1 MADSNHIQ
9 NVVERLVAEAINQQ
23 LPAIRSQIVSHVG
36 QQIEPVLGQAQAT
49 SLTELLN
56 AALAAIQ
63 AGTSQVEILDAM
75 VNAAV
80 GFCSRAAV
88 FVLRGQQA
96 HGWRAQGFADNDGIR
111 ETALVLSSPLLSSV
125 ISDRRSA
132 VGPAGN
138 FDADFIT
145 RFAAPAN
152 QQVVLFPLV
161 VREKVAGILYADAG
175 VNGQPKLDRAGLEAI
190 VRATGMWL
198 EVLTA
203 RRASPGIATSSVQEA
218 MPAEAFMTAV
228 ASAASPAAFGQAATA
243 PAASFSPEEQEVHKK
258 AQRFAKLL
266 VDEIKL
272 YNQAKVNEGRQ
283 HRDLYDRLKEPIEK
297 SRESYQKRFGGT
309 PAASVDYFSQE
320 LIRILANNDPSL
332 LGSGFS
338 R

>member
-1 MADSNHIQ
+1 MADNSHIQ
-9 NVVERLVAEAINQQ
+9 NVVERLVAEAISQQ

-36 QQIEPVLGQAQAT
+36 QQIEPVLGQAQTT
-49 SLTELLN
+49 SSTGLLN

-75 VNAAV
+75 VNAAT
-80 GFCSRAAV
+80 GFCSRAAL

-96 HGWRAQGFADNDGIR
+96 HGWRAKGFADNDGIR
-111 ETALVLSSPLLSSV
+111 ATALVLSSPLLSSAV
-125 ISDRRSA
+125 RDRRSVA
-132 VGPAGN
+132 GPAGS
-138 FDADFIT
+138 FDPDFIT
-145 RFAAPAN
+145 RFAPPAN
-152 QQVVLFPLV
+152 QQVVVFPLI
-161 VREKVAGILYADAG
+161 VRDKVAGLLYADAG
-175 VNGQPKLDRAGLEAI
+175 VNGQPRLDRAALEAI

-203 RRASPGIATSSVQEA
+203 RRASPAIAASSVQEA
-218 MPAEAFMTAV
+218 TPAEAFMAA
-228 ASAASPAAFGQAATA
+228 ASAAPAAFEHAA
-243 PAASFSPEEQEVHKK
+243 AARTPGFSPEEQEVHKK

-272 YNQAKVNEGRQ
+272 YNQLKVNEGRQ

-309 PAASVDYFSQE
+309 PAATVDYFSQE

-332 LGSGFS
+332 LGGGFS